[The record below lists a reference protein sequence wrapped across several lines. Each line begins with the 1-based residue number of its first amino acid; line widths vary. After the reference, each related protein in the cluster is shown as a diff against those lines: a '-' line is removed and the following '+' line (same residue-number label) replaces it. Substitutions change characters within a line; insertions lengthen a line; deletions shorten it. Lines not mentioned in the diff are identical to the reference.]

1 MKNKYWIPLMILAA
15 ILALSSCQ
23 ETATSPSETS
33 TTTSEQTKTT
43 SEPATDVTEAQTRAG
58 EENSEEATTP
68 DDGTLSTPNYEI
80 KVIDGKCY
88 LNFTLGNESETDS
101 QPSGGNDTSTVL
113 ENFIRFSSLGEMKQ
127 SLENLKLTEKQMS
140 IIKKHFTL
148 DEKGYEIC
156 NVRELIQPAA
166 PSDLSVDSVYLY
178 GEKYTFSL
186 MGNAENSSVS
196 AGMYFGDAGKW
207 ERNYGQWM
215 KIIED
220 NRLDSH
226 ETHTVDGVTT
236 ETYVYTTKSAQI
248 KRVFLTLPQ
257 ETEGDSTRIVL
268 KYVLQADNDPSRVS
282 DTVPSEVF
290 IFGEK
295 NGIPFD
301 YVIQGLTETPTVE
314 WLSAFTIAPYGDSA
328 DDVSH

>member
-1 MKNKYWIPLMILAA
+1 MKNKYWISLMVLAA

-23 ETATSPSETS
+23 ETTAPPSEITA
-33 TTTSEQTKTT
+33 TTSEQTT
-43 SEPATDVTEAQTRAG
+43 TDVTEIQTQAA
-58 EENSEEATTP
+58 EENSEEATVHKDDTVSTP
-68 DDGTLSTPNYEI
+68 DYEI

-88 LNFTLGNESETDS
+88 LNFTCGNESETGS
-101 QPSGGNDTSTVL
+101 QPSGENDASTVL

-127 SLENLKLTEKQMS
+127 SLENLKLTENQMN

-148 DEKGYEIC
+148 SENGYEIC
-156 NVRELIQPAA
+156 NIRELIQPVA
-166 PSDLSVDSVYLY
+166 PSDLSTNSVYLY
-178 GEKYTFSL
+178 GEEYTFSL
-186 MGNAENSSVS
+186 MGNTENSSVS

-226 ETHTVDGVTT
+226 ETNTVDGITT
-236 ETYVYTTKSAQI
+236 ETYIYTTKSAQI
-248 KRVFLTLPQ
+248 KRVFLTVPQ
-257 ETEGDSTRIVL
+257 EADRSATRIML

-282 DTVPSEVF
+282 DTIPSEVF

-301 YVIQGLTETPTVE
+301 YVIQGFVEAPTVE
-314 WLSAFTIAPYGDSA
+314 WLSAFTIAPYVDTEGVA
-328 DDVSH
+328 P